1 MVIRAASAADGR
13 SAQAGSGTTLYAHDA
28 DGRVT
33 AVFDGS
39 GAGSKIGYD
48 PDGNITA
55 VTAMSASTLV
65 VAQVSPQSAAAGATV
80 TIYGTDF
87 GSSPSVTI
95 GGATATVQS
104 SAANEIVATVP
115 AGATG
120 SGVSV
125 TAGGV
130 TAAGSFSV
138 IGAPAKP
145 AVTGLSEQ
153 VGNPGSTLTVT
164 GSGFSASAASDVA
177 SVNGTKVGVTSA
189 TATSLQVELP
199 PLAVAGPLTLT
210 TPGGTAVS
218 SGQIVT
224 PPPPYLT
231 ANVGFAG
238 GLANGTQTT
247 MTLSSAN
254 QIALGTFSVS
264 SGQRASV
271 TVNADIPDPYEPDQ
285 YTISIYG
292 PGGRLMTNDQDG
304 GEVYNPQTWYL
315 PDAAP
320 AGMYEIVLVP
330 VNGDTGS
337 FQVTASGISDPSA
350 SMTVGGAAVTINVPV
365 AGERPKWTFTGTAGQ
380 NVYVQWSNA
389 CGCTTQLLGP
399 DGTAMDTPSSGS
411 AEIPRAALILR
422 SGQAWWSGRP
432 RAIRSC
438 LGHRAVPPRGCIW
451 RGSRANGLRYN
462 SAEKQVKWLLP
473 SCRTKPNL
481 EQF

>member
-1 MVIRAASAADGR
+1 
-13 SAQAGSGTTLYAHDA
+13 
-28 DGRVT
+28 
-33 AVFDGS
+33 
-39 GAGSKIGYD
+39 
-48 PDGNITA
+48 
-55 VTAMSASTLV
+55 
-65 VAQVSPQSAAAGATV
+65 
-80 TIYGTDF
+80 
-87 GSSPSVTI
+87 
-95 GGATATVQS
+95 
-104 SAANEIVATVP
+104 
-115 AGATG
+115 
-120 SGVSV
+120 
-125 TAGGV
+125 
-130 TAAGSFSV
+130 
-138 IGAPAKP
+138 
-145 AVTGLSEQ
+145 
-153 VGNPGSTLTVT
+153 
-164 GSGFSASAASDVA
+164 
-177 SVNGTKVGVTSA
+177 
-189 TATSLQVELP
+189 
-199 PLAVAGPLTLT
+199 
-210 TPGGTAVS
+210 
-218 SGQIVT
+218 
-224 PPPPYLT
+224 
-231 ANVGFAG
+231 
-238 GLANGTQTT
+238 